1 MWKSVCPLNSLT
13 KFILRSQELLS
24 YVSLFFLLAYPFLS
38 LPFFLSLSLFQICT
52 SFSMFFFRT
61 VSLFSKNRLHSP
73 LYGHFTWLKT
83 TALSFTPPSSHTK
96 NTFRSSIF
104 HLLECISLIVRCI
117 DWWKM
122 RFLCH
127 LSSTPIFHLPP
138 AVLGDISVVTVWK
151 TNGYVQF
158 LIRLSL

>member
-83 TALSFTPPSSHTK
+83 TALSFNNRLPPLSPPHKTFHSHTAMRKQCFVVSFLRK
-96 NTFRSSIF
+96 N
-104 HLLECISLIVRCI
+104 
-117 DWWKM
+117 
-122 RFLCH
+122 
-127 LSSTPIFHLPP
+127 P
-138 AVLGDISVVTVWK
+138 ADYYRR
-151 TNGYVQF
+151 NPAD
-158 LIRLSL
+158 